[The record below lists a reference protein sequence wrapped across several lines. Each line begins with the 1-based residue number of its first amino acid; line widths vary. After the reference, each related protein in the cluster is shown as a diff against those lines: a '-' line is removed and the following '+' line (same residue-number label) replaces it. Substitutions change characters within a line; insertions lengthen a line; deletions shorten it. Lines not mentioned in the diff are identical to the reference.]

1 MCYIV
6 DISAYLCYRGG
17 KQLYEVKWYIPLC
30 DIELSDKMDD
40 TPVEWKQ
47 KVIKAEKEIQ
57 TMKSKLR
64 DLKAQLRKAIK
75 ECKDVS
81 G

>member
-1 MCYIV
+1 M
-6 DISAYLCYRGG
+6 YLCYRGG
-17 KQLYEVKWYIPLC
+17 KQQYEVKWYIPLC